1 MFLVLPCGYV
11 FMLTQLFR
19 FQDILKQFR
28 LTDIKG
34 MTKILDY
41 LETTKTIQSV
51 SEIFGKERRYRYI
64 AATFLTQ
71 DNQLMANTDYNVTGT
86 KLQRKE
92 VLAKLIE
99 KERLIE
105 LDPSLIQRLSDICVE
120 QGLAHT
126 LLDRKTVSRLVEALE
141 AEKRIAKVI
150 LAVPTPS
157 GMNSIK
163 ILLKDPAIDEADP
176 FYINFVQAIREKRL
190 LKRTNIGAETIPST
204 KTVAPNDEF
213 PLRQRPMDKVKM
225 TSRNIQSVPSP
236 LTTSTRLERLE
247 TVRSRLELP
256 RERFHG
262 SIVHPDAEEE
272 SMYQYSAPRR
282 RVNWEP
288 NEDDSLLTMYVILKS
303 RFKVVS
309 WTALA
314 EFMEKKEKLQCQ
326 RRVDVL
332 LRSPRFSHKIE
343 DLMRK
348 YETFID
354 ESASERDQT
363 SKSPTPEMART
374 FLPKELHAFRQ
385 FLANYTE
392 R

>member
-1 MFLVLPCGYV
+1 
-11 FMLTQLFR
+11 
-19 FQDILKQFR
+19 
-28 LTDIKG
+28 

-64 AATFLTQ
+64 ATGFLTQ
-71 DNQLMANTDYNVTGT
+71 DNQLMVNTDYNVTGT
-86 KLQRKE
+86 KLKRKE
-92 VLAKLIE
+92 VLAKLVE
-99 KERLIE
+99 KERLLE

-141 AEKRIAKVI
+141 VEKRIAKVV

-163 ILLKDPAIDEADP
+163 ILLKDPTIEETNP
-176 FYINFVQAIREKRL
+176 FYVNFVQTIREKRL
-190 LKRTNIGAETIPST
+190 SKRAGVGAETSPSIRT
-204 KTVAPNDEF
+204 TAPNEDF
-213 PLRQRPMDKVKM
+213 FLRQRPVNMM
-225 TSRNIQSVPSP
+225 GTTTTNRGTLQSVSSP
-236 LTTSTRLERLE
+236 LMTSTRLERLE

-262 SIVHPDAEEE
+262 SVVHPDLEEE
-272 SMYQYSAPRR
+272 SMYQHSTPRR

-288 NEDDSLLTMYVILKS
+288 NEDDSLLTMYVILKT
-303 RFKVVS
+303 RFRVVS
-309 WTALA
+309 WTILA

-326 RRVDVL
+326 RRIDVL
-332 LRSPRFSHKIE
+332 LRSPRVSPKIE
-343 DLMRK
+343 ELMRN
-348 YETFID
+348 YEAFM
-354 ESASERDQT
+354 ESTLAQDQT
-363 SKSPTPEMART
+363 PKSPTPEIVRT

-385 FLANYTE
+385 FLVNYNE